1 MEQQLNGGMIAPL
14 LKKDWELILPYL
26 EENERLFQVAIGDL
40 LRVNGERQRPQD
52 VYRKVVPF
60 DAGRVAEELED
71 DLLDEE
77 FLEEEPLM
85 EAGVTGESDR
95 GVRQTERLDL
105 HDNPE
110 G

>member
-1 MEQQLNGGMIAPL
+1 M
-14 LKKDWELILPYL
+14 
-26 EENERLFQVAIGDL
+26 
-40 LRVNGERQRPQD
+40 NGERQRPQD